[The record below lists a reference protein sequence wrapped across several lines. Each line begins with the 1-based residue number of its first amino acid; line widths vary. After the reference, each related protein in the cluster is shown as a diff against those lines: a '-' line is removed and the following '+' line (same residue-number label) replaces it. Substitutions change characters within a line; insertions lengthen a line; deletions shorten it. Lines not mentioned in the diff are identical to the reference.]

1 VVDVAVK
8 IARWAKTFLD
18 LVCEPVAGLLML
30 SLGMRTY
37 HSGGSV
43 GWPIAGCAL
52 LLINVRVAWRR
63 FARLGKPRSA
73 A

>member
-1 VVDVAVK
+1 VVDVAAK

-18 LVCEPVAGLLML
+18 LVGGPVAGLLML

-43 GWPIAGCAL
+43 G
-52 LLINVRVAWRR
+52 
-63 FARLGKPRSA
+63 
-73 A
+73 